1 MEFPDL
7 GEHCSLK
14 ECRQLGKF
22 QNTNFEFRLFI
33 YSFSYTLDFLPIKCS
48 SCKQIFCSN
57 HFRFEAHHC
66 PVASE
71 DEQNNANQSPV
82 CPLCNRPVSIKAGE
96 SADFKVSEHIDK
108 NCASEEREQVFKNRC
123 SRAGCKKRELMP
135 LTCESCRL
143 NHCLSHRHPT
153 DHQCQ
158 GPPKRKIPSSSV
170 SSGLSKGLQNGGQL
184 LHSFT
189 ARSASAYENL
199 RSSVANTFSQNSR
212 PNANPAAAAAAAAA
226 SARAAGA
233 NSNSNSFSRLSP
245 VTGSSQ
251 GNLITLQ
258 GNLSEEEALNIAI
271 QESLATSSP
280 TGSQSTTLPRST
292 SNADQKCH
300 VS

>member
-1 MEFPDL
+1 M
-7 GEHCSLK
+7 
-14 ECRQLGKF
+14 
-22 QNTNFEFRLFI
+22 
-33 YSFSYTLDFLPIKCS
+33 
-48 SCKQIFCSN
+48 
-57 HFRFEAHHC
+57 
-66 PVASE
+66 ASE
-71 DEQNNANQSPV
+71 DEQSSFNQSPV
-82 CPLCNRPVSIKAGE
+82 CPLCNRAVPIKAGE

-123 SRAGCKKRELMP
+123 SRPGCKKRELMP

-143 NHCLSHRHPT
+143 NHCLTHRHPT

-158 GPPKRKIPSSSV
+158 GPAKRKIPSSSV

-184 LHSFT
+184 FNNLT

-233 NSNSNSFSRLSP
+233 NSNSFSRLSP
-245 VTGSSQ
+245 VTSSSQ
-251 GNLITLQ
+251 GNFNTLQ

-280 TGSQSTTLPRST
+280 NENQSTTLPRSN
-292 SNADQKCH
+292 SNADQKCR